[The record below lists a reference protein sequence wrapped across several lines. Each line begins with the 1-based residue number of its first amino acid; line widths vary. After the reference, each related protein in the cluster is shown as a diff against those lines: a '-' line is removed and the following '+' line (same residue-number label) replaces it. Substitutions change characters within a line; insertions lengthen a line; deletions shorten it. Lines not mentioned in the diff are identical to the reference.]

1 MDYKTLFSQTP
12 PTRLFFK
19 AAIPGS
25 IGMLASALY
34 QVADGIFISRILG
47 DTAFAGFNLAM
58 PLVII
63 NFALADLIGLGSAV
77 PISIKLGSKDE
88 QEANNYFTCASIMV
102 VLAGILSGAVLAL
115 GGRTFLSWMGAQ
127 GELLDQATQYL
138 VTYALCSPVTTIVFA
153 VDNYLRI
160 CGKIRRSMFLN
171 IFMSVACMGF
181 ELLFMGVLKI
191 GIRGAALG
199 SSLGMALTAIAAF
212 VPFFFGKMQLRFVRP
227 RFHAKALREIVS
239 CGLPSFLNNIA
250 GRVTSII
257 MNVVLLAL
265 GGQNAVSVY
274 GILMTMDGFVH
285 PLLYGMC
292 DSLQPAVGY
301 NWGAQKFSRVR
312 AIEKCCF
319 TASGILSLL
328 SVVLMALFPEQLTR
342 LFISGA
348 GPDVTAMSVTAI
360 RLFSLTYI
368 TRWFSFATQSYMLAI
383 EKPLPASLISVSTA
397 LIFPVI
403 LIIALWPF
411 GLTGI
416 WLNFAGTSA
425 LAAVMS
431 AVILT
436 RLRAELSKPDAPNLP
451 SI

>member
-88 QEANNYFTCASIMV
+88 KEANNYFTCASIMV

-160 CGKIRRSMFLN
+160 CGKIRRSMVLN
-171 IFMSVACMGF
+171 IFMSVACMGL

-191 GIRGAALG
+191 GIRGRGPGQQPGHGPHRHRGLCPLLFGEDAA
-199 SSLGMALTAIAAF
+199 AVRAAP
-212 VPFFFGKMQLRFVRP
+212 VPRQGPAGDRRLRAAQLFEQHRRAGDLHHHERGAAGHRRAERP
-227 RFHAKALREIVS
+227 
-239 CGLPSFLNNIA
+239 
-250 GRVTSII
+250 
-257 MNVVLLAL
+257 
-265 GGQNAVSVY
+265 VSVY

-292 DSLQPAVGY
+292 DSLQPAVGF
-301 NWGAQKFSRVR
+301 NWGARNIKRVK
-312 AIEKCCF
+312 AIELRCY
-319 TASGILSLL
+319 TA
-328 SVVLMALFPEQLTR
+328 
-342 LFISGA
+342 
-348 GPDVTAMSVTAI
+348 AI
-360 RLFSLTYI
+360 TL
-368 TRWFSFATQSYMLAI
+368 
-383 EKPLPASLISVSTA
+383 
-397 LIFPVI
+397 
-403 LIIALWPF
+403 
-411 GLTGI
+411 
-416 WLNFAGTSA
+416 A
-425 LAAVMS
+425 LATTAVLPCS
-431 AVILT
+431 PGADRRSLHHRGFRPRLSGDGRQRPAAVQPDLHYPVVQ
-436 RLRAELSKPDAPNLP
+436 LRHPELPVRH
-451 SI
+451 

>member
-88 QEANNYFTCASIMV
+88 KEANNYFTCASIMV

-160 CGKIRRSMFLN
+160 CGKIRRSMILN
-171 IFMSVACMGF
+171 IFISVACMGF

-212 VPFFFGKMQLRFVRP
+212 VPFFLGKMQLRFVRP
-227 RFHAKALREIVS
+227 RFHGKALREIVS

-257 MNVVLLAL
+257 MN
-265 GGQNAVSVY
+265 AVSYTHLDVY
-274 GILMTMDGFVH
+274 KRQHHRHTTA
-285 PLLYGMC
+285 
-292 DSLQPAVGY
+292 QPSSS
-301 NWGAQKFSRVR
+301 K
-312 AIEKCCF
+312 
-319 TASGILSLL
+319 
-328 SVVLMALFPEQLTR
+328 LFPKRAKRFLINKI
-342 LFISGA
+342 L
-348 GPDVTAMSVTAI
+348 
-360 RLFSLTYI
+360 
-368 TRWFSFATQSYMLAI
+368 
-383 EKPLPASLISVSTA
+383 LP
-397 LIFPVI
+397 
-403 LIIALWPF
+403 
-411 GLTGI
+411 
-416 WLNFAGTSA
+416 
-425 LAAVMS
+425 
-431 AVILT
+431 
-436 RLRAELSKPDAPNLP
+436 
-451 SI
+451 

>member
-88 QEANNYFTCASIMV
+88 KEANNYFTCASIMV

-115 GGRTFLSWMGAQ
+115 GGRTFLSWMGAR

-160 CGKIRRSMFLN
+160 CGKIRRSMILN
-171 IFMSVACMGF
+171 IFMSVACMGL

-212 VPFFFGKMQLRFVRP
+212 VPFFLGKMQLRFVRP

-250 GRVTSII
+250 GRVTPII
-257 MNVVLLAL
+257 MNV
-265 GGQNAVSVY
+265 
-274 GILMTMDGFVH
+274 GF
-285 PLLYGMC
+285 
-292 DSLQPAVGY
+292 
-301 NWGAQKFSRVR
+301 NWGARNIKRVK
-312 AIEKCCF
+312 AIELRCY
-319 TASGILSLL
+319 TAAITLALATTA
-328 SVVLMALFPEQLTR
+328 VLALFPRQIAG
-342 LFISGA
+342 LFITGDSDPA
-348 GPDVTAMSVTAI
+348 YLEMAVSALL
-360 RLFSLTYI
+360 LFSLTYI
-368 TRWFSFATQSYMLAI
+368 TRWFSFATQSFLSAI
-383 EKPLPASLISVSTA
+383 EKPVAASAISVCTA
-397 LIFPVI
+397 LVFPVI
-403 LIIALWPF
+403 LIGVFWPL
-411 GLTGI
+411 GLTGL
-416 WLNFAGTSA
+416 WLNFAGTAVLAGILALILLLRQKELWKKDGTESA
-425 LAAVMS
+425 
-431 AVILT
+431 
-436 RLRAELSKPDAPNLP
+436 
-451 SI
+451 

>member
-88 QEANNYFTCASIMV
+88 KEANNYFTCASIMV

-115 GGRTFLSWMGAQ
+115 GGRTFLCWMGAQ

-160 CGKIRRSMFLN
+160 CGKIRRSMILN
-171 IFMSVACMGF
+171 IFMSVACMGL

-212 VPFFFGKMQLRFVRP
+212 VPFFLGKMQLRFVRP
-227 RFHAKALREIVS
+227 PVPRQGPAGDCLLRAAQLFEQHCRARHLHHYERGAAGHWRAERCVRLRHFDDHGRL
-239 CGLPSFLNNIA
+239 CPS
-250 GRVTSII
+250 
-257 MNVVLLAL
+257 
-265 GGQNAVSVY
+265 
-274 GILMTMDGFVH
+274 
-285 PLLYGMC
+285 
-292 DSLQPAVGY
+292 
-301 NWGAQKFSRVR
+301 
-312 AIEKCCF
+312 
-319 TASGILSLL
+319 
-328 SVVLMALFPEQLTR
+328 
-342 LFISGA
+342 
-348 GPDVTAMSVTAI
+348 
-360 RLFSLTYI
+360 
-368 TRWFSFATQSYMLAI
+368 
-383 EKPLPASLISVSTA
+383 
-397 LIFPVI
+397 
-403 LIIALWPF
+403 
-411 GLTGI
+411 
-416 WLNFAGTSA
+416 
-425 LAAVMS
+425 S
-431 AVILT
+431 AVRHV
-436 RLRAELSKPDAPNLP
+436 RLPPARGGL
-451 SI
+451 

>member
-199 SSLGMALTAIAAF
+199 SSLRMALTAIAAF
-212 VPFFFGKMQLRFVRP
+212 VPFFFGKMHLRSVRP
-227 RFHAKALREIVS
+227 RSHAKALR
-239 CGLPSFLNNIA
+239 
-250 GRVTSII
+250 
-257 MNVVLLAL
+257 
-265 GGQNAVSVY
+265 
-274 GILMTMDGFVH
+274 
-285 PLLYGMC
+285 
-292 DSLQPAVGY
+292 
-301 NWGAQKFSRVR
+301 
-312 AIEKCCF
+312 
-319 TASGILSLL
+319 
-328 SVVLMALFPEQLTR
+328 
-342 LFISGA
+342 
-348 GPDVTAMSVTAI
+348 
-360 RLFSLTYI
+360 
-368 TRWFSFATQSYMLAI
+368 
-383 EKPLPASLISVSTA
+383 
-397 LIFPVI
+397 
-403 LIIALWPF
+403 
-411 GLTGI
+411 
-416 WLNFAGTSA
+416 
-425 LAAVMS
+425 
-431 AVILT
+431 
-436 RLRAELSKPDAPNLP
+436 
-451 SI
+451 

>member
-292 DSLQPAVGY
+292 DSLQPAVGF
-301 NWGAQKFSRVR
+301 NWGARNIQRVK
-312 AIEKCCF
+312 AIELRCY
-319 TASGILSLL
+319 TAAIILALATTG
-328 SVVLMALFPEQLTR
+328 VLALFP
-342 LFISGA
+342 
-348 GPDVTAMSVTAI
+348 
-360 RLFSLTYI
+360 LTYI
-368 TRWFSFATQSYMLAI
+368 TRWFSFATQSFLSAI
-383 EKPLPASLISVSTA
+383 EKPVAASAISVSTA
-397 LIFPVI
+397 LVFPVV
-403 LIIALWPF
+403 LIGVLWPL

-416 WLNFAGTSA
+416 WLNFAGTAVLAGILA
-425 LAAVMS
+425 LILLLRQKELWNKDKKKAA
-431 AVILT
+431 
-436 RLRAELSKPDAPNLP
+436 
-451 SI
+451 

>member
-292 DSLQPAVGY
+292 DSLQPAVGF
-301 NWGAQKFSRVR
+301 NWGARNIQRVK
-312 AIEKCCF
+312 AIEKRCY
-319 TASGILSLL
+319 TAAIILALATTG
-328 SVVLMALFPEQLTR
+328 VLALFPRQIAG
-342 LFISGA
+342 LFITGDSDPA
-348 GPDVTAMSVTAI
+348 YLEMAVHALV
-360 RLFSLTYI
+360 LFSLTYI
-368 TRWFSFATQSYMLAI
+368 TRWFRFATQSFLSAI
-383 EKPLPASLISVSTA
+383 EKPVAASAISVCTA
-397 LIFPVI
+397 LVFPVI
-403 LIIALWPF
+403 LIGVFWPL
-411 GLTGI
+411 GLTGL
-416 WLNFAGTSA
+416 WLNFAGTAVLAGILA
-425 LAAVMS
+425 LILLLRQKELWNKDKKKAA
-431 AVILT
+431 
-436 RLRAELSKPDAPNLP
+436 
-451 SI
+451 

>member
-1 MDYKTLFSQTP
+1 MDSKVLFTKTP
-12 PTRLFFK
+12 PTKLFFL
-19 AAIPGS
+19 AAVPGS

-34 QVADGIFISRILG
+34 QLIDGILVGQILG
-47 DTAFAGFNLAM
+47 DTPFAALNFAM

-63 NFALADLIGLGSAV
+63 NFALADLVGVGPAV
-77 PISIKLGSKDE
+77 PISIRLGEKNE
-88 QEANNYFTCASIMV
+88 KEACNLFTCACLLIV
-102 VLAGILSGAVLAL
+102 GTGILSGSILFFAAP
-115 GGRTFLSWMGAQ
+115 FLIGMMGAEGDLAQ
-127 GELLDQATQYL
+127 MSATYL
-138 VTYALCSPVTTIVFA
+138 RVYALCSPLTTIIFA

-292 DSLQPAVGY
+292 DSLQPAVGF
-301 NWGAQKFSRVR
+301 NWGARNIKRVK
-312 AIEKCCF
+312 AIEKRCY
-319 TASGILSLL
+319 TAAIILALATTG
-328 SVVLMALFPEQLTR
+328 VLALFPRQIAG
-342 LFISGA
+342 LFITGDSDPA
-348 GPDVTAMSVTAI
+348 YLEMAVSALV
-360 RLFSLTYI
+360 LFSLTYI
-368 TRWFSFATQSYMLAI
+368 TRWFSFATQSFLSAI
-383 EKPLPASLISVSTA
+383 EKPVAASAISVCTA
-397 LIFPVI
+397 LVFPVI
-403 LIIALWPF
+403 LIGVFWPL
-411 GLTGI
+411 GLTGL
-416 WLNFAGTSA
+416 WLNFAGTAVLAGILA
-425 LAAVMS
+425 LILLLRQKELWNKDKKKAA
-431 AVILT
+431 
-436 RLRAELSKPDAPNLP
+436 
-451 SI
+451 

>member
-1 MDYKTLFSQTP
+1 M
-12 PTRLFFK
+12 
-19 AAIPGS
+19 
-25 IGMLASALY
+25 
-34 QVADGIFISRILG
+34 ADGIFISRILG

-77 PISIKLGSKDE
+77 PISIKLAARMSRRPTTTLPG
-88 QEANNYFTCASIMV
+88 ASIMV

-227 RFHAKALREIVS
+227 RFHTKALREIVS
-239 CGLPSFLNNIA
+239 CGLPQLFEQHCRARHLHHYERGAA
-250 GRVTSII
+250 GPWR
-257 MNVVLLAL
+257 
-265 GGQNAVSVY
+265 QNAVSVY

-292 DSLQPAVGY
+292 DSLQPAVGF
-301 NWGAQKFSRVR
+301 NWGARNIQRVK
-312 AIEKCCF
+312 AIEKRCY
-319 TASGILSLL
+319 TAAIILALATTG
-328 SVVLMALFPEQLTR
+328 VLALFPRQ
-342 LFISGA
+342 IA
-348 GPDVTAMSVTAI
+348 GPVHHRRFRP
-360 RLFSLTYI
+360 RLSGDGGTCPGAFQPDLHHPVV
-368 TRWFSFATQSYMLAI
+368 QLCHP
-383 EKPLPASLISVSTA
+383 ELPL
-397 LIFPVI
+397 
-403 LIIALWPF
+403 
-411 GLTGI
+411 
-416 WLNFAGTSA
+416 
-425 LAAVMS
+425 
-431 AVILT
+431 
-436 RLRAELSKPDAPNLP
+436 RH
-451 SI
+451 